1 MVKILFLQF
10 IYGIVDKAM
19 EMELHSNIRFINF
32 LDYPGTISD
41 ARTIWLSGIEYPH
54 PAGTRRYRKL
64 YDQIREIGI
73 TIKKDTM

>member
-41 ARTIWLSGIEYPH
+41 ARTIWLFRDRISSSG
-54 PAGTRRYRKL
+54 R
-64 YDQIREIGI
+64 D
-73 TIKKDTM
+73 KKIQKAV